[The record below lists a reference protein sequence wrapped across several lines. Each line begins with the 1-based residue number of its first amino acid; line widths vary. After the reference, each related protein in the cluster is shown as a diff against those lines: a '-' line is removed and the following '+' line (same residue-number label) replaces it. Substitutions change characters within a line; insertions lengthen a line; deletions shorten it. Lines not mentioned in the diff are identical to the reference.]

1 MVTPS
6 SWWLDSAGVSPALDI
21 RERGRAMRWNKKDQ
35 ARHRVQAL
43 SSYESLISRDMFTI
57 EKHMSALYEMTKS
70 WCGDCHYKDEIKAA
84 QEAAQSLYNAMSAER
99 KGVSNKI
106 NEALDE
112 LQGKKP
118 KAEAEVAA

>member
-1 MVTPS
+1 
-6 SWWLDSAGVSPALDI
+6 
-21 RERGRAMRWNKKDQ
+21 MRWNKKDQ

-57 EKHMSALYEMTKS
+57 EKHMSALHEMTKS
-70 WCGDCHYKDEIKAA
+70 WHECSYRDEIKAA
-84 QEAAQSLYNAMSAER
+84 QEAAQFLYNAMSAER
-99 KGVSNKI
+99 QRVSERI

-118 KAEAEVAA
+118 KAEAEAAA